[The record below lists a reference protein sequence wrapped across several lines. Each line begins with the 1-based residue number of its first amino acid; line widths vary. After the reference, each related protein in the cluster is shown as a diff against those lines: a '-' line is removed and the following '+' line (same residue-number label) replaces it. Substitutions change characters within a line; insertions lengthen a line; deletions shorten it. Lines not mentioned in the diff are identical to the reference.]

1 MPETRSVVQSKGCLI
16 MYKAVSGDTAKLLI
30 VASSGMGLGLIN
42 FKTFF
47 FSPRGCAALGSDRS
61 WTEVMY

>member
-47 FSPRGCAALGSDRS
+47 FFPPRLCSSGIRQILD
-61 WTEVMY
+61 